1 MRKDLTD
8 YRGPRII
15 INPSTFRNE
24 KDAACVMWNECFR
37 IVMEDMGFEPVSEPT
52 DEQRKF
58 FSDTAYANDER
69 QMRRTILARI
79 CTFDTSVR
87 RPTDEQLQEAI
98 EFLEDVMEAG
108 YPQNEWEQS
117 AVQRMHDMI
126 SQVPMGQQEEQ
137 PPEEQPPEEQPPEE
151 QPPEEQAD
159 MLGGET
165 FDDKVKLAGVR
176 APGTGRPEDVD
187 AAEEAAHDE
196 LLAQREAESEG
207 EANKAPAQAAP
218 AQAAPAQAA
227 PAQAAPV
234 EQSFVQLPAF
244 ASLDDPNQSTF
255 RAVPG
260 APAQMAPVGQS
271 FVQLPAFAG
280 SGGTNQGLREVLN
293 TPMDG
298 TPAGAEKKPGT
309 PGAWQGGRYGVK
321 KGESGLPNSWKGRRY

>member
-87 RPTDEQLQEAI
+87 RPEEQ
-98 EFLEDVMEAG
+98 
-108 YPQNEWEQS
+108 P
-117 AVQRMHDMI
+117 
-126 SQVPMGQQEEQ
+126 PEEQ

-207 EANKAPAQAAP
+207 EANKAPAQAAPAQAAP

>member
-1 MRKDLTD
+1 MADREIESETPVPETPVSEPAPQAQG
-8 YRGPRII
+8 GPRII

-24 KDAACVMWNECFR
+24 KDAACVMWNEGFR

-58 FSDTAYANDER
+58 FSDTAYANDEL

-87 RPTDEQLQEAI
+87 RPTDEQLQEAV

-137 PPEEQPPEEQPPEE
+137 PPEEQPPEER
-151 QPPEEQAD
+151 AD

-176 APGTGRPEDVD
+176 APGTGRPEDID

-196 LLAQREAESEG
+196 LLAQREEEPADDSTRHDRLG
-207 EANKAPAQAAP
+207 PGSPEAKTDNAVPAQAP
-218 AQAAPAQAA
+218 D
-227 PAQAAPV
+227 
-234 EQSFVQLPAF
+234 ERSFVQLPAF
-244 ASLDDPNQSTF
+244 AIADDDPNRS
-255 RAVPG
+255 
-260 APAQMAPVGQS
+260 
-271 FVQLPAFAG
+271 AF
-280 SGGTNQGLREVLN
+280 REVLN
-293 TPMDG
+293 TPIG
-298 TPAGAEKKPGT
+298 TPFAGVEKAPGT

-321 KGESGLPNSWKGRRY
+321 KDEPGLPNSWRGGRY